1 VRAGGAGL
9 PSGARAGGRRGGR
22 MRKKYDPREFQ
33 RQLERRNAAA
43 RGEAAEFA
51 KAAEAPALEAAPAD
65 AADKPRCVA
74 GSRCSPNVLPMRPCP
89 HRSGWAG
96 MGSAVLTGLPS
107 SDMAR
112 RHGLRAVPATALSA
126 GRRPGAASGAK
137 RATLSEPAA
146 PRSAEANGANG
157 APAAAEA
164 ADGGDGAGGAVAAP
178 ALCWKPERVAADL
191 ELSGR
196 LVLQLDQ
203 EKGVEGHPL
212 AAPPAALPGAPH
224 APLRLL
230 PSFLLISLSSL
241 CSFLFFPRCVPVP
254 SWLRSMYY
262 RRTGALVQ
270 WLTGWATSHAVWLCT
285 SATLRE
291 VRSPRPG
298 RRPRSLHA
306 LHAASLRTAKSSLIA
321 TRFVERA

>member
-1 VRAGGAGL
+1 
-9 PSGARAGGRRGGR
+9 

-43 RGEAAEFA
+43 RAEAAEFA
-51 KAAEAPALEAAPAD
+51 KAAEPPALEAAPAD
-65 AADKPRCVA
+65 APDKPRCLV
-74 GSRCSPNVLPMRPCP
+74 GSECVCPCLRAHTMAIRPLGP
-89 HRSGWAG
+89 LQRR
-96 MGSAVLTGLPS
+96 LTGPRLCDLRPARCASTCALLAAALAPLP
-107 SDMAR
+107 
-112 RHGLRAVPATALSA
+112 
-126 GRRPGAASGAK
+126 AAKS
-137 RATLSEPAA
+137 ATLSEPAA
-146 PRSAEANGANG
+146 PRSAEANGANA